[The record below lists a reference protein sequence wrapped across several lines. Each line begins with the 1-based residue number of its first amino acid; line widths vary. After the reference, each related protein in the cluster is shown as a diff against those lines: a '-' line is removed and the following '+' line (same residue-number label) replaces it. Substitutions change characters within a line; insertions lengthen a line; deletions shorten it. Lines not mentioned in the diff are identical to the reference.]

1 MPGDAQRLQQVF
13 VNLLSNAAKYAPHGT
28 TIGIGAQQRDS
39 QIEVWVEDAGPGL
52 PAGDPQVLFE
62 RFRRGEA
69 SEPDAPGLGL
79 GLWIVRSI
87 VERHAG
93 SVRVERTPEARTRFV
108 MTLPMTPGPPENQ
121 AVKILLVDDD
131 PDLLSVTSF
140 ALQQAGMLVVSANS
154 FGSALAVFRS
164 ERPDLAILDINLP
177 GGSGFEL
184 CQAMRRESALPILM
198 LTVRNE
204 EADLVRALELRADDY
219 LTKPYS
225 PRTLIA
231 RVKALLRRAGTDA
244 TYKSE
249 AGPYRLDPNAL
260 ELHVGSTTH
269 RVTPLES
276 RLLQML
282 IANAG
287 QAVTTERL
295 LTHVWGQRAGGD
307 RQLLKQ
313 LVHRL
318 RQKLGE
324 SPSAGHSL
332 ETVTNVGYRLRV

>member
-1 MPGDAQRLQQVF
+1 
-13 VNLLSNAAKYAPHGT
+13 
-28 TIGIGAQQRDS
+28 
-39 QIEVWVEDAGPGL
+39 
-52 PAGDPQVLFE
+52 
-62 RFRRGEA
+62 
-69 SEPDAPGLGL
+69 
-79 GLWIVRSI
+79 
-87 VERHAG
+87 
-93 SVRVERTPEARTRFV
+93 
-108 MTLPMTPGPPENQ
+108 
-121 AVKILLVDDD
+121 VKILLVDDD

-164 ERPDLAILDINLP
+164 EHPDLAILDINLP
-177 GGSGFEL
+177 GGSGFDL
-184 CQAMRRESALPILM
+184 CQAMRRESSLPILM

-204 EADLVRALELRADDY
+204 ESDLVRALELRADDY

-231 RVKALLRRAGTDA
+231 RVKALLRRAGSDA
-244 TYKSE
+244 SYRTE
-249 AGPYRLDPNAL
+249 AGSFRLDPNAL
-260 ELHVGSTTH
+260 ELHVGSAVH
-269 RVTPLES
+269 KVTPLES
-276 RLLQML
+276 RLLQLL

-318 RQKLGE
+318 RQKLSE
-324 SPSAGHSL
+324 AGTAGQSV

>member
-1 MPGDAQRLQQVF
+1 M
-13 VNLLSNAAKYAPHGT
+13 
-28 TIGIGAQQRDS
+28 
-39 QIEVWVEDAGPGL
+39 
-52 PAGDPQVLFE
+52 
-62 RFRRGEA
+62 
-69 SEPDAPGLGL
+69 
-79 GLWIVRSI
+79 
-87 VERHAG
+87 
-93 SVRVERTPEARTRFV
+93 
-108 MTLPMTPGPPENQ
+108 
-121 AVKILLVDDD
+121 KILLVDDD
-131 PDLLSVTSF
+131 PDLLSVTTF

-154 FGSALAVFRS
+154 YGTALAVFRS
-164 ERPDLAILDINLP
+164 EHPDLAILDINLP
-177 GGSGFEL
+177 GGSGFDL
-184 CQAMRRESALPILM
+184 CQEMRRESTLPILM

-231 RVKALLRRAGTDA
+231 RVKALLRRAGGETA
-244 TYKSE
+244 YKSE
-249 AGPYRLDPNAL
+249 AGPYRLDPNSL
-260 ELHVGSTTH
+260 ELHVGGVTH

-276 RLLQML
+276 RLLQLL

-295 LTHVWGQRAGGD
+295 LSHVWGQRAGGD

-324 SPSAGHSL
+324 TSPAGHAV
-332 ETVTNVGYRLRV
+332 ETVTNVGYRLRL

>member
-1 MPGDAQRLQQVF
+1 
-13 VNLLSNAAKYAPHGT
+13 
-28 TIGIGAQQRDS
+28 
-39 QIEVWVEDAGPGL
+39 
-52 PAGDPQVLFE
+52 
-62 RFRRGEA
+62 
-69 SEPDAPGLGL
+69 
-79 GLWIVRSI
+79 
-87 VERHAG
+87 
-93 SVRVERTPEARTRFV
+93 
-108 MTLPMTPGPPENQ
+108 
-121 AVKILLVDDD
+121 VKILLVDDD

-140 ALQQAGMLVVSANS
+140 ALQQAGMLVVTANS
-154 FGSALAVFRS
+154 FSTALAVFRS
-164 ERPDLAILDINLP
+164 EHPDLAILDINLP

-184 CQAMRRESALPILM
+184 CQAMRKESTLPILM

-204 EADLVRALELRADDY
+204 ESDLVRALELRADDY

-231 RVKALLRRAGTDA
+231 RVKALLRRAGTDG
-244 TYKSE
+244 TYNSE
-249 AGPYRLDPNAL
+249 AGPYRLDPNSL
-260 ELHVGSTTH
+260 ELHVGGVTH

-287 QAVTTERL
+287 QPVTTERL

-318 RQKLGE
+318 RQKLGD
-324 SPSAGHSL
+324 SDTAAHAV
-332 ETVTNVGYRLRV
+332 ETVTNVGYRLRL